1 MIKVAAAGGKAIAFG
16 FIPLILVATLFGA
29 YLAFSPVSRTSNLAM
44 QSTSCQQYTCVQI
57 NINSNSPITGITVS
71 LVPEL
76 SQCIHG
82 LGCDLPSTQCNLP
95 SNFCSTINTQ
105 SSTDTF
111 TFLGVKEGYY
121 WLEFMAN
128 WGNNATRGT
137 ARAIFVQNQMTY
149 YVTANITAS
158 LATAEVNITNMTS
171 G

>member
-16 FIPLILVATLFGA
+16 FIPLILVAALFGA
-29 YLAFSPVSRTSNLAM
+29 YLSFSPVSGTSNEAIPP
-44 QSTSCQQYTCVQI
+44 SCQQFSCVQI

-149 YVTANITAS
+149 YVMANITAS
-158 LATAEVNITNMTS
+158 LATAEISITNISS